1 MTGYELVFITVPT
14 LSEENLA
21 VVLKKIKK
29 TLTEFEGKLIHEYV
43 WGRRRLAYEI
53 AGNDFGVYH
62 AWYLT
67 GSGKTVD
74 ELQRQFGYSDDVLR
88 NQIVKT
94 DDLDADAAFLLNL
107 IPPKDETAEK
117 EEVQEKTAEKA
128 TKVVEQA
135 ETKTET
141 VPEKIK
147 AEIVEKTETESENK
161 TEDKAEDKAEELT
174 DDTGNDKIE
183 AVDA

>member
-1 MTGYELVFITVPT
+1 MTGYELVFITTPT
-14 LSEENLA
+14 LSEDDLA
-21 VVLKKIKK
+21 VVLKKFKK
-29 TLTEFEGKLIHEYV
+29 NLTGYGGKLIHEYV

-62 AWYLT
+62 VWYFT

-94 DDLDADAAFLLNL
+94 DDLDAEAAFLHNL
-107 IPPKDETAEK
+107 IPPKEEIAEK
-117 EEVQEKTAEKA
+117 EPVQEKPAENATDVAEK
-128 TKVVEQA
+128 V
-135 ETKTET
+135 ETKTEAET
-141 VPEKIK
+141 VPEKNE
-147 AEIVEKTETESENK
+147 AETVEKVEIESEDK
-161 TEDKAEDKAEELT
+161 TDELA
-174 DDTGNDKIE
+174 DDTGKDKTE

>member
-14 LSEENLA
+14 LSEEDLA

-29 TLTEFEGKLIHEYV
+29 TLNEFDGKLIHEYV
-43 WGRRRLAYEI
+43 WGRRRLAYQI

-62 AWYLT
+62 AWYFT

-94 DDLDADAAFLLNL
+94 DDLDADAAYLHNL

-117 EEVQEKTAEKA
+117 EEVQEKTAENA

-141 VPEKIK
+141 ETVPEKNK
-147 AEIVEKTETESENK
+147 AETVEKTETVSEN
-161 TEDKAEDKAEELT
+161 KAEDKAEELT
-174 DDTGNDKIE
+174 DDTGKDKTE

>member
-1 MTGYELVFITVPT
+1 MTGYELVFITTPT
-14 LSEENLA
+14 ISEDDLA
-21 VVLKKIKK
+21 VVLKKFKK
-29 TLTEFEGKLIHEYV
+29 NLTGYGGKLIHEYV

-62 AWYLT
+62 VWYFT

-94 DDLDADAAFLLNL
+94 DDLDAEAAFLHNL
-107 IPPKDETAEK
+107 IPPKEEIAEK
-117 EEVQEKTAEKA
+117 EPVQEKPAENATDVAEK
-128 TKVVEQA
+128 V
-135 ETKTET
+135 ETKNEAET
-141 VPEKIK
+141 VPEKNE
-147 AEIVEKTETESENK
+147 AETVEKVEIES
-161 TEDKAEDKAEELT
+161 EDKADELA
-174 DDTGNDKIE
+174 DDTGKDKTE

>member
-14 LSEENLA
+14 ISEEDLA

-29 TLTEFEGKLIHEYV
+29 TLTEFDGKLVNEYV

-62 AWYLT
+62 AWYFT
-67 GSGKTVD
+67 GIGKTVD

-94 DDLDADAAFLLNL
+94 DDLDADAAFLHNL
-107 IPPKDETAEK
+107 IPPKEETPEI
-117 EEVQEKTAEKA
+117 EEVQEKSGENAI
-128 TKVVEQA
+128 KVVKQSD
-135 ETKTET
+135 TKTET
-141 VPEKIK
+141 MPEKNK
-147 AEIVEKTETESENK
+147 AESVEKAGTESE
-161 TEDKAEDKAEELT
+161 DKEEDKAEELT
-174 DDTGNDKIE
+174 DDTGKDKTE

>member
-14 LSEENLA
+14 LSEEDLA

-29 TLTEFEGKLIHEYV
+29 TLTEFGGKLIHEYV

-62 AWYLT
+62 AWYFT
-67 GSGKTVD
+67 GSGKAVD

-94 DDLDADAAFLLNL
+94 YDLDADAAYLHNL

-117 EEVQEKTAEKA
+117 EEVQEKSAENG
-128 TKVVEQA
+128 TKVVEHS
-135 ETKTET
+135 EIKIET
-141 VPEKIK
+141 VPEKNK
-147 AEIVEKTETESENK
+147 AETVEKTETESE
-161 TEDKAEDKAEELT
+161 DKAEVLAGDYGKDKTEAE
-174 DDTGNDKIE
+174 
-183 AVDA
+183 DA